1 MPLEREMLPDQPEA
15 REKFLCAFRVAKA
28 THATLAFAGRLVAVL
43 CTIVQPGCS
52 FDEHVLHAHQLRDLG
67 FCRRIAA
74 QLIRDNLARH
84 WTRAQHTL
92 EEAFGGGLV
101 APLLYQDVEFG
112 TMLVHRTPQ
121 QVRFATQGDEHLIEV
136 PGATRLASRC
146 FHPVSKALAKL
157 VAPTS
162 DRLICHGYTA
172 LEEQFLDVAQTQL
185 ETEIPSNSAADDT
198 SRETVPVIKRFR
210 FFHRAILRDRPNNL
224 TMPLLPIL
232 QKRQACR
239 FIVRLMSFSR
249 KIVPT
254 ALCLQHRIDC

>member
-1 MPLEREMLPDQPEA
+1 MPLECEMLPDRSQA
-15 REKFLCAFRVAKA
+15 REKFLCAFRIAKA
-28 THATLAFAGRLVAVL
+28 AHASLAFARRLVAVL
-43 CTIVQPGCS
+43 CAVVQSSCG
-52 FDEHVLHAHQLRDLG
+52 FDEYVLHVRELRDLG

-74 QLIRDNLARH
+74 QLIGNDLAWHRV
-84 WTRAQHTL
+84 RAQHTL

-101 APLLYQDVEFG
+101 SPLLHQDVELG
-112 TMLVHRTPQ
+112 AMLVHRTPQ
-121 QVRFATQGDEHLIEV
+121 QVRFAPQGDEHLIEV

-146 FHPVSKALAKL
+146 FDPVSEALAKL

-172 LEEQFLDVAQTQL
+172 LEEQFFDVAQTQL

-224 TMPLLPIL
+224 TMPTRPPDAEG
-232 QKRQACR
+232 Q
-239 FIVRLMSFSR
+239 
-249 KIVPT
+249 
-254 ALCLQHRIDC
+254 